1 MRRAKK
7 RGMRKELV
15 AMDEIA
21 DSYLTALARFDVEL
35 AQAAEKS
42 YLRSG
47 TKQQQTRRDSHS
59 RSHHR
64 GQRRRRRHGDG
75 ESESHSEEEE
85 EEPRSS
91 RGGGGGGK
99 RSSKGLPLVSI
110 PPKPRD
116 DWVRATERERRGSG
130 PTTTATTSEI
140 FKSQGVARDWRDQ
153 HKKKKEEVEEEEEVD
168 LPDASSLLPLNE
180 KRNDYDSDSDSDS
193 DAVRGPTRYLSEH
206 SGDDKLKA
214 MTMPVA
220 VLARRE
226 VRSVVV
232 GSQSMQSLLP
242 SSTASSY
249 VAKKEEQQEEEEVES
264 PTDNSRSLAKTQ
276 QTERETSQQQQQQIA
291 HREVS
296 TTTTRAT
303 NSGISGS
310 GTTSV
315 GNSGNSGTG
324 SGSVAVVGKS
334 QTVRQSLQSVA
345 SAMSADSLTLT
356 TNTNNTNTNN
366 TNTSNSSSNGNT
378 QAKAGSA
385 SSLTISTAPPPPA
398 TTTTSTTTTTTGS
411 TALQRG
417 EQKSVDSSLIA
428 EELGSSWYPYS
439 PQQRRQKEQEQEE
452 EEEEDPFDS
461 PVRQPRA
468 TLMHSNAIDTSHS
481 VIVDYSEG
489 PASASL
495 RQAAIRF
502 EDTLQSDGS
511 SNSPAFIKG
520 RGLGGQRGR
529 GGGGGGEDDMVLMGT
544 AQLTTTTQSSSSA
557 LDRDSLAN
565 DEEDDDEEKRFFGGS
580 TGLISAGSGGGG
592 GGGGGGTINSDN
604 TGKLS
609 IADYP
614 ANNDSR
620 MDESFSAVLSTLSWT
635 EGRAPVDLLELASA
649 LEVNIGAISLTRSKL
664 PPQVQDVHV
673 TVEFLDTRSHPS
685 RSIHLDAPDAI
696 YSLSFTTHL
705 TFDENTSQTLTEE
718 IDELGDTLAVNVNVY
733 DSRSGSLLGQGVVEL
748 WNMIEHHCN
757 ILRQEV
763 DVYTYDMTAIIGL
776 LVVDVKGYM
785 LMTKCAG

>member
-1 MRRAKK
+1 
-7 RGMRKELV
+7 MRKELV

-226 VRSVVV
+226 
-232 GSQSMQSLLP
+232 
-242 SSTASSY
+242 
-249 VAKKEEQQEEEEVES
+249 
-264 PTDNSRSLAKTQ
+264 
-276 QTERETSQQQQQQIA
+276 
-291 HREVS
+291 
-296 TTTTRAT
+296 
-303 NSGISGS
+303 
-310 GTTSV
+310 
-315 GNSGNSGTG
+315 
-324 SGSVAVVGKS
+324 
-334 QTVRQSLQSVA
+334 
-345 SAMSADSLTLT
+345 
-356 TNTNNTNTNN
+356 
-366 TNTSNSSSNGNT
+366 
-378 QAKAGSA
+378 
-385 SSLTISTAPPPPA
+385 
-398 TTTTSTTTTTTGS
+398 
-411 TALQRG
+411 
-417 EQKSVDSSLIA
+417 KSVDSSLIA